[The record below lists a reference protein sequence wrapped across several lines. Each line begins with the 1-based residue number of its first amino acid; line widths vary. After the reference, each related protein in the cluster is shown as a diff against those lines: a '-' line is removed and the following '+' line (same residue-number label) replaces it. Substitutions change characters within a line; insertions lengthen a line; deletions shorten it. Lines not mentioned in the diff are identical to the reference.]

1 MKQAAE
7 VDFYK
12 KSNATDCL
20 DLVFNNNIVRKAL
33 PQKHFGLIL
42 DDKINLKEHI
52 EKTPCKTK
60 KGIEILRKLYFIP
73 RSPLLTLYKT
83 FVRTDLD
90 YGDVIYDQPSNASFS
105 DKIESAQY
113 DGALVL
119 PGHKRGQRE

>member
-7 VDFYK
+7 VGFYIK
-12 KSNATDCL
+12 IFDLVFNN
-20 DLVFNNNIVRKAL
+20 LVFNNNIVRKVL

-42 DDKINLKEHI
+42 NDKINLKEHI

-60 KGIEILRKLYFIP
+60 KGIGILRKLYFIP
-73 RSPLLTLYKT
+73 RSPLLTIYKT
-83 FVRTDLD
+83 FVRTHLD
-90 YGDVIYDQPSNASFS
+90 YGDIIYDQPSNASFS

-119 PGHKRGQRE
+119 PGQ

>member
-7 VDFYK
+7 VGFYK

-42 DDKINLKEHI
+42 DDKINLKEYI

-60 KGIEILRKLYFIP
+60 KGIGILRKLYFIP
-73 RSPLLTLYKT
+73 RSPLLILYKT

-90 YGDVIYDQPSNASFS
+90 YGDIIYDQPSNASFS

-119 PGHKRGQRE
+119 PGQ